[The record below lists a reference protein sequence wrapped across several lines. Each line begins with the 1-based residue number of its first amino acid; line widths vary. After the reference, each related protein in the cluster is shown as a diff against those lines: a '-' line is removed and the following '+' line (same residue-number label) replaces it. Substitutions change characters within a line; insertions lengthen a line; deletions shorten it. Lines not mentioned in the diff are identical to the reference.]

1 MAKITRT
8 AAKDDG
14 AVATVAQAPPAEA
27 KQAMPTD
34 PQLLDYAARA
44 KRAQAQRKL
53 APLTGVVSRVQIP
66 MVEIVDRLSAST
78 GGQNGE
84 YHWFWG
90 LQDQSSFYAD
100 HGYEPVVESNEQV
113 RYQGT
118 PLWKIPTEFYH
129 AELAAVS
136 ARDKAQMRTKVAQD
150 KKDSVRRKTTPEP
163 EEITVTRDGKDLL
176 AE

>member
-1 MAKITRT
+1 MAKVTRK

-27 KQAMPTD
+27 EQAMPPD
-34 PQLLDYAARA
+34 PQLLDYAERA

-53 APLTGVVSRVQIP
+53 APATGVVSRAQIP
-66 MVEIVDRLSAST
+66 MVEIVERFSAST

-90 LQDQSSFYAD
+90 LKDNSSFYAD
-100 HGYEPVVESNEQV
+100 HGYEPVLESGAQV
-113 RYQGT
+113 QYEGM
-118 PLWKIPTEFYH
+118 PLWKIPTEFYRD
-129 AELAAVS
+129 ELAAVS
-136 ARDKAQMRTKVAQD
+136 DRDRAQMRTKVARD
-150 KKDSVRRKTTPEP
+150 KKISADRKTTPGT
-163 EEITVTRDGKDLL
+163 EEVTMTRDGKDLL